1 MNYNNK
7 LSSNKRLLAAGAG
20 RCLSQCFL
28 RATTHCC
35 CCRFPRMIFP
45 PTASTTAISLGQ
57 GQQIEGEGRSFVM
70 GKMKSCVMPTIRNT
84 LAKVNDLERKISK
97 SLEPQPRHL
106 YRKSD
111 SPTQSPTA
119 RLLPFY
125 KLSSICTASRS
136 SLTCWCFWTILGW
149 FKMLCNALLRP

>member
-1 MNYNNK
+1 MLHLLKCPLVLPLNY
-7 LSSNKRLLAAGAG
+7 LLCVLINISTGPPQ
-20 RCLSQCFL
+20 LQPPPPSPDSP
-28 RATTHCC
+28 
-35 CCRFPRMIFP
+35 FP
-45 PTASTTAISLGQ
+45 ASLGQ

-136 SLTCWCFWTILGW
+136 SLTCWCFWKIFGW
-149 FKMLCNALLRP
+149 CKMWCNALLRP